1 MLFLSQFL
9 GSNNTIYLIIGICL
23 ILLISLLILYFTTR
37 KKNKQI
43 GLHKQLLEQQIQLLK
58 QDLTTKHDSIDLK
71 INEKTKALQE
81 QIENRNIALKKA
93 EETNFLKNTFLSSMS
108 REIRTPLS
116 GIIGFSDMLKN
127 EIDSNKNPEMYNMVL
142 SIADSSKH
150 LLELM
155 GHIIDLSRIEAKDYD
170 LKMDA
175 FEVNSVL
182 SRAIA
187 KIKAAAEEKSLNIE
201 YVSTENYTIRGD
213 IKAFEKSLDLILD
226 NAIKYTLEGKISID
240 FKKNDAKKTLKII
253 ISDTGIGIDKSFLSH
268 IFEAFRQEGTGY
280 SRIQQGAGLGLPLAH
295 KLINLMLGDIS
306 IESKKNVGTQVSLS
320 VNLVQ
325 DQIETDDTVQVPDV
339 LLHKSKA
346 TTINQPLIF
355 IVEDDKMNRLI
366 FEHMLGKCAE
376 IQIAVDGDDG
386 FRKLEKAFQSN
397 LIFDIVLLDIN
408 LPSPWDG
415 MMLLNEY
422 KKKWPAMS
430 KIPFVA
436 QTAYAMTGDKEKFLA
451 AGFDDY
457 ISKPIDRK
465 ELFTIIENNMHK
477 FGTLKYLNYEK

>member
-1 MLFLSQFL
+1 MLFLSQFIV
-9 GSNNTIYLIIGICL
+9 SNFIFYLIIGGSV
-23 ILLISLLILYFTTR
+23 ILLISLLILYSSTR
-37 KKNKQI
+37 KKNRQV
-43 GLHKQLLEQQIQLLK
+43 LHNNELLEQKIQLLNK
-58 QDLTTKHDSIDLK
+58 DLNAKHDSIDSK

-93 EETNFLKNTFLSSMS
+93 EETNFLKNTYLSSMS

-127 EIDSNKNPEMYNMVL
+127 RIDANENPEMHNMVL
-142 SIADSSKH
+142 SIAESSKH

-170 LKMDA
+170 LKMDV
-175 FEVNSVL
+175 FDVNSVL
-182 SRAIA
+182 KDALK
-187 KIKAAAEEKSLNIE
+187 KIEGGANQKNIKIE
-201 YVSTENYTIRGD
+201 YAPQENYSIRGD
-213 IKAFEKSLDLILD
+213 IKAFAKALDLILD
-226 NAIKYTLEGKISID
+226 NALKYTLTGKIAVD
-240 FKKNDAKKTLKII
+240 FRKDVSKNTLKII
-253 ISDTGIGIDKSFLSH
+253 ISDTGIGIDKSFLSQ
-268 IFEAFRQEGTGY
+268 IFEAFRQDGTGY

-295 KLINLMLGDIS
+295 KLIHLMQGEIS
-306 IESKKNVGTQVSLS
+306 IASKKNVGTQVSLS
-320 VNLVQ
+320 LNLVQ
-325 DQIETDDTVQVPDV
+325 DQIRTDDTVQVADV
-339 LLHKSKA
+339 LVHKTA
-346 TTINQPLIF
+346 TNANNHPHIF

-366 FEHMLGKCAE
+366 FENMLGKCAE

-386 FRKLEKAFQSN
+386 FRKLEEAFKSG
-397 LIFDIVLLDIN
+397 LLFDIVLLDIN

-415 MMLLNEY
+415 MMLLTEY
-422 KKKWPAMS
+422 KKKWPAMN

-465 ELFTIIENNMHK
+465 ELYTIIENNMHK